1 MRSNCFSIVFDSF
14 QDAVKRCV
22 ESGALSVGQL
32 HVSVQQLEV
41 VAPGGVH
48 RAVALHG
55 EAVPAEDHNQDEEDG
70 QVTRYLHVTENVGDS
85 HDVFDNVSFQI
96 FTKIILFHPKNIST
110 SITITTP

>member
-1 MRSNCFSIVFDSF
+1 M
-14 QDAVKRCV
+14 KRGV

-55 EAVPAEDHNQDEEDG
+55 EAVPAEDHDQDEEDG